1 MTMPFDDFLRRIRV
15 KKHADAEARQA
26 HCSTGHRKEV
36 LPEPRPFTHPELES
50 YLEHF
55 KTCKR
60 LHFPD
65 PQVRYYRKFSRTCKL
80 HADYIRS
87 FDNTVLIEICCGEL
101 IPYADYAKLGHEE
114 HSCEPT
120 FVFIAD
126 WAVLLHGNHIPG
138 LRHIYLELDE
148 AFKTSKR
155 QYIPISR
162 SSTDTDVPER
172 PDRKNFPANGF
183 VPDEEE
189 EEEKRIAKEKSIK
202 EQAEIW
208 ARILAKEYED
218 DQRRRA
224 QRSQLEDE
232 VNEVEEE
239 VDEPSP
245 SHRLYI
251 LTRQRS
257 ETV

>member
-1 MTMPFDDFLRRIRV
+1 VWVNHSCNNMSHVSQSTVHKYATRVLSFSFTFLHTLFILTTMPFDDFLRRIHV
-15 KKHADAEARQA
+15 KKHADAEAREA
-26 HCSTGHRKEV
+26 HCSTGRQKEV
-36 LPEPRPFTHPELES
+36 LAEPRPFTHLELES

-55 KTCKR
+55 KTCKY

-126 WAVLLHGNHIPG
+126 WTVLLHGNHIPG
-138 LRHIYLELDE
+138 FRHIYLELDE

-155 QYIPISR
+155 
-162 SSTDTDVPER
+162 
-172 PDRKNFPANGF
+172 
-183 VPDEEE
+183 
-189 EEEKRIAKEKSIK
+189 
-202 EQAEIW
+202 
-208 ARILAKEYED
+208 
-218 DQRRRA
+218 
-224 QRSQLEDE
+224 
-232 VNEVEEE
+232 
-239 VDEPSP
+239 
-245 SHRLYI
+245 
-251 LTRQRS
+251 
-257 ETV
+257 

>member
-1 MTMPFDDFLRRIRV
+1 L
-15 KKHADAEARQA
+15 
-26 HCSTGHRKEV
+26 
-36 LPEPRPFTHPELES
+36 
-50 YLEHF
+50 
-55 KTCKR
+55 
-60 LHFPD
+60 
-65 PQVRYYRKFSRTCKL
+65 
-80 HADYIRS
+80 
-87 FDNTVLIEICCGEL
+87 
-101 IPYADYAKLGHEE
+101 
-114 HSCEPT
+114 
-120 FVFIAD
+120 
-126 WAVLLHGNHIPG
+126 
-138 LRHIYLELDE
+138 
-148 AFKTSKR
+148 
-155 QYIPISR
+155 
-162 SSTDTDVPER
+162 STDTDFIER

-224 QRSQLEDE
+224 QADHLDE
-232 VNEVEEE
+232 EVDKVEEPM
-239 VDEPSP
+239 DEPSP